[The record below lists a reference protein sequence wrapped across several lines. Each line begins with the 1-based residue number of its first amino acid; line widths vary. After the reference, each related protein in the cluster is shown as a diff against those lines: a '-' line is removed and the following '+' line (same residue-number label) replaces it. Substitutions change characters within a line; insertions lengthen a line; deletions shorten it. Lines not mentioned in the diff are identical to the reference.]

1 MYDAY
6 NERMRKRLFML
17 FALLLLVGLALGTR
31 FGDVVL
37 YTTDWLFAAATLV
50 VFAAFCIWWLPDHH
64 LVALSIDWTSLLL
77 VVAVV
82 ALALLSPYRY
92 GAQIEAAKLGSAL
105 LLAIMVL
112 NLVQERGDL
121 QFFLNGILF
130 LGVGM
135 AAVSFAYYMAAM
147 SPLFYFTPLW
157 ACNLEYHF
165 VVNGQLWG
173 LWQYHNS
180 FAGFIVL
187 CTLLSVGMATGD
199 KRRDWRLLYSVC
211 ASFLLM
217 VLYLTTSRGA
227 FLTGAIGLGALV
239 LLAPRGWKGRVLL
252 RVLIV
257 SGAAA
262 GLTVLN
268 RVTWVTAEL
277 NADKGAALGAFV
289 TGTGDQ
295 SNDTRVHL
303 IVLAL
308 RLFRDHVFAGTGL
321 GTFPQVWTAFEW
333 VPDVARRIDPHS
345 FFFRFLAETGLLG
358 TMPLFAWIARRGLH
372 GLDRVFGSREDM
384 GVTGLWAGTFAYFL
398 HMCMDVDYVYAAAPV
413 TLFFCLALLSTR
425 VVTYDLLSRDDRRMT
440 VHRRRI
446 SCLVAGGIA
455 LLIALAPIQR
465 GVASLYALR
474 LGGLETGTKAE
485 RLTDALVLD
494 PGNDMYWNLLGSTY
508 AGALAGGVT
517 GPATDAAR
525 SAFVQAQRL
534 APADYRAWW
543 SQGMLELNL
552 KSPAALT
559 CLREAERLYPT
570 LAGLKGWLALAM
582 VYVDGNVA
590 GAESK
595 AAEAL
600 TISRGDPY
608 ATVAQAFC
616 ALSRGETA
624 RAQELLTGIVKQGFT
639 NKFAYYG
646 LSLCY
651 RAMSDTAMERIEL
664 VYSSRI
670 NPNLVEAMS
679 RLRSLGSA
687 GK

>member
-1 MYDAY
+1 
-6 NERMRKRLFML
+6 ML
-17 FALLLLVGLALGTR
+17 SALLLLVGLALGTR
-31 FGDVVL
+31 YGDVVL
-37 YTTDWLFAAATLV
+37 YTADWIFAAATLV
-50 VFAAFCIWWLPDHH
+50 VFAAWCFWWLPDHP
-64 LVALSIDWTSLLL
+64 LVALSTDWTSLL
-77 VVAVV
+77 VPTA
-82 ALALLSPYRY
+82 ALALMLLSPYGY
-92 GAQIEAAKLGSAL
+92 GAQIEAAKLGSAF
-105 LLAIMVL
+105 LLALVVL
-112 NLVQERGDL
+112 NVVQERGDL

-157 ACNLEYHF
+157 AGNLQYHF

-180 FAGFIVL
+180 FAGFLVL
-187 CTLLSVGMATGD
+187 CSLLSVGMATGER
-199 KRRDWRLLYSVC
+199 RRDWRFLYDAC
-211 ASFLLM
+211 AGFLLM

-227 FLTGAIGLGALV
+227 FLTGIIGLIALV
-239 LLAPRGWKGRVLL
+239 LLAPRGWRGRVLL

-257 SGAAA
+257 GAAVA

-268 RVTWVTAEL
+268 RVTWATAEL

-289 TGTGDQ
+289 TGGADQ

-308 RLFRDHVFAGTGL
+308 RLFRDHVLTGTGL
-321 GTFPQVWTAFEW
+321 GTFPHAWTAFEW
-333 VPDVARRIDPHS
+333 VPDASRRIDPHS

-358 TMPLFAWIARRGLH
+358 TVPLFAWITRRGLR

-384 GVTGLWAGTFAYFL
+384 AVTGLWAGTLAFFL
-398 HMCMDVDYVYAAAPV
+398 HMCMDVDYVYAVAPAI
-413 TLFFCLALLSTR
+413 LFVCLALLSTR
-425 VVTYDLLSRDDRRMT
+425 TVTYDLVSRDDRRT
-440 VHRRRI
+440 IVPQKRPSDWTNILGGRRI
-446 SCLVAGGIA
+446 PCLIAGGLA
-455 LLIALAPIQR
+455 LLLALAPMQR

-474 LGGLETGTKAE
+474 LGGLETAVKIE
-485 RLTDALVLD
+485 RLTDAVVRD

-508 AGALAGGVT
+508 ARALAGGVT

-525 SAFVQAQRL
+525 SAFVRAQEL

-559 CLREAERLYPT
+559 CLQQAERLYPT
-570 LAGLKGWLALAM
+570 LAAIKGWLALAM
-582 VYVDGNVA
+582 VYVGGDVA
-590 GAESK
+590 GAEAK

-600 TISRGDPY
+600 AITKGEPY
-608 ATVAQAFC
+608 GITAQAFC
-616 ALSRGETA
+616 ALARGETTWA
-624 RAQELLTGIVKQGFT
+624 KELLTGVVKQGFT
-639 NKFAYYG
+639 NKCAYYG

-651 RAMSDTAMERIEL
+651 RAVGDTAMERSEL
-664 VYSSRI
+664 VYSRRI
-670 NPNLVEAMS
+670 NPNLVEAMA
-679 RLRSLGSA
+679 RLRVLSTTD
-687 GK
+687 